1 MAPAVEE
8 DPDLERLADEYGG
21 RYYISRV
28 GALWVAT
35 LRHDD
40 GTEPT
45 LVRDTPEEL
54 AAAMANPGRW
64 GQRAPLQRR
73 PR

>member
-1 MAPAVEE
+1 MAPTR
-8 DPDLERLADEYGG
+8 DPDLEGLLDAHGG

-35 LRHDD
+35 LRRDD